1 MKILI
6 GLFVINLFI
15 LIKQSQGTLI
25 VGRIVGIFVSIIILF
40 SGQDLERYF
49 RRRSELRVL
58 MDRLSIGERYNV

>member
-25 VGRIVGIFVSIIILF
+25 VGRIVGIFVSTIILF

-49 RRRSELRVL
+49 RRRSELRLL